1 VLGAWYGLRALSLNP
16 LRRLTAPAVIL
27 LAVAAG
33 GLAACGGDS
42 ADSTAPSPSPSPTT
56 ASTVKAP
63 CTVEAAMAA
72 VKLVY
77 NKAVTQAGVPPGG
90 SDLHCA
96 AGVARIA
103 VLIGPVNP
111 APNGPQGTPHLALLE
126 DHAGTWVVAN
136 DKLCGSNGQP
146 LKAIPATLGQVC
158 GVQ

>member
-1 VLGAWYGLRALSLNP
+1 
-16 LRRLTAPAVIL
+16 LRRLTNPAFIL

-33 GLAACGGDS
+33 ALAACGGDS
-42 ADSTAPSPSPSPTT
+42 ANSTAPSPSPSPTARPT
-56 ASTVKAP
+56 AASTVKAP

-77 NKAVTQAGVPPGG
+77 DKAGNQASMPPAG

-126 DHAGTWVVAN
+126 DRAGTWVVAN

-146 LKAIPATLGQVC
+146 LKPIPATLGQVC